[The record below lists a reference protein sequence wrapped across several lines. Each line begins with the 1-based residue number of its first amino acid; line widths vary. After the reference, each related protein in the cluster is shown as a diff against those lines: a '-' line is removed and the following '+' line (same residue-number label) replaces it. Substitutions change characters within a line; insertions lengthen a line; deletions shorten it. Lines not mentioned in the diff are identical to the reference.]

1 VIFSNFLVGLPNAHF
16 LREVSGPDFSMHF
29 LSLVRVTSQIHHDLL
44 NVTILDD
51 IYELT
56 FPYRDNIPF
65 LFS

>member
-1 VIFSNFLVGLPNAHF
+1 
-16 LREVSGPDFSMHF
+16 MHF